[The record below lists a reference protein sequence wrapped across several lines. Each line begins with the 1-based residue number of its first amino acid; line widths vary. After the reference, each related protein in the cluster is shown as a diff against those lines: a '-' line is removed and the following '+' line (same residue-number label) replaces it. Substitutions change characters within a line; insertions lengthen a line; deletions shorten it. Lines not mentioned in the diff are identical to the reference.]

1 MQTTSHK
8 VIITGTGRAGTTFL
22 VRLFTE
28 LGLDTGYTRD
38 NWQKDYFAHCNA
50 GLEHELND
58 PKAPYIVKNPG
69 LCESLESELRNGR
82 VAIDLAIIPVCEL
95 DAAASSRI
103 RIGGTNGAV
112 PGGLLGT
119 SDPAHQKGV
128 LAELFHRLVY
138 TLVSHDIPY

>member
-1 MQTTSHK
+1 MQTPSHK

-22 VRLFTE
+22 VRLLTE

-69 LCESLESELRNGR
+69 LCETLERGESAAVRKTSEFHHCLRF
-82 VAIDLAIIPVCEL
+82 ALYYFP
-95 DAAASSRI
+95 
-103 RIGGTNGAV
+103 
-112 PGGLLGT
+112 
-119 SDPAHQKGV
+119 
-128 LAELFHRLVY
+128 
-138 TLVSHDIPY
+138 